1 MSLEGI
7 APPMTLGRGW
17 IEIDMGALT
26 HNARVLR
33 RATPSAARFA
43 RSCLR

>member
-17 IEIDMGALT
+17 TEVDMGALT
-26 HNARVLR
+26 TT
-33 RATPSAARFA
+33 RASSAGPRLPQRALLGA
-43 RSCLR
+43 A